1 MQKFIYTEDTKELL
15 DTVGISEKEFW
26 DFMRMVASKVKNV
39 QHK

>member
-26 DFMRMVASKVKNV
+26 DLSK
-39 QHK
+39 